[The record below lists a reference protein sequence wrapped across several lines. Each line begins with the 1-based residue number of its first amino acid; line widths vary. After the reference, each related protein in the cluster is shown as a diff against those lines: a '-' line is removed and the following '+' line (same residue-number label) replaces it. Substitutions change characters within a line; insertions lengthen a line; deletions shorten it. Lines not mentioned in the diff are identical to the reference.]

1 MSQTLGGSLCEMRY
15 FASAQTN
22 TSRYYHALISA
33 YSFCLKT
40 CDVNM
45 ANSSWTGNHIRN
57 LINREVKVV
66 YPPCDT
72 VALRDFSLEGRR
84 KSILCVAQF
93 RPEKAHSTQIKAFKE
108 LRDSHTNHKDSKLIL
123 LGSARN
129 QDDLNRVEHLK
140 SLAKSLG
147 VDSSTEFIVNASFK
161 VLLHSLSTASIGINT
176 MVDEHFGINVVE
188 YMAAGL
194 IPLAHA
200 SAGPLLDIIVD
211 YKGSKTGYHARE
223 VKEFSE
229 RMNDIFNLSE
239 HDAIQVRQRARESV
253 MERLSDKTFNGNF
266 LDALN

>member
-1 MSQTLGGSLCEMRY
+1 M
-15 FASAQTN
+15 
-22 TSRYYHALISA
+22 
-33 YSFCLKT
+33 
-40 CDVNM
+40 
-45 ANSSWTGNHIRN
+45 
-57 LINREVKVV
+57 EV
-66 YPPCDT
+66 PPLT
-72 VALRDFSLEGRR
+72 TY
-84 KSILCVAQF
+84 

-147 VDSSTEFIVNASFK
+147 VDVGPLSQPAMLYFSNTKQSSTEFIVNASFK

-188 YMAAGL
+188 YMVTIAIIHTEHILTIPLQAAGL

-211 YKGSKTGYHARE
+211 YKGSKTG
-223 VKEFSE
+223 
-229 RMNDIFNLSE
+229 
-239 HDAIQVRQRARESV
+239 
-253 MERLSDKTFNGNF
+253 G
-266 LDALN
+266 